1 MAELFGHS
9 WTTQNGSKPGELWID
24 FVSRIDVMV
33 LKTAITLI
41 TQSGKTF
48 PPHLPEFIAICK
60 TAAGIPDA
68 ETALEHAANRRWTHP
83 CVYETASRIGHFE
96 IRNSS
101 QKSLL
106 PRWTRVYDQ
115 VSGEYLFGSRFQ
127 PPVRQSIQSTRPA
140 PASREF
146 VLETL
151 DKIIGSLKA

>member
-1 MAELFGHS
+1 MVEIYGAL
-9 WTTQNGSKPGELWID
+9 WTTQNGSSPSDLWID
-24 FVSRIDVMV
+24 FVSRIDVMI
-33 LKTAITLI
+33 LKIAITLI

-68 ETALEHAANRRWTHP
+68 ETALEHAANRRWPHV
-83 CVYETASRIGHFE
+83 CVYEAASRIGHFE

-106 PRWTRVYDQ
+106 PRWTRVYNQ

-127 PPVRQSIQSTRPA
+127 PPARQSIQHTRPA